1 MKYPLAFCTS
11 LLLLAVLFGG
21 CTSQAPQSTATPVAT
36 AAPQQPAL
44 TTVQV
49 SAAAAPAI
57 TGTTWT
63 LGWFDNNNGVW
74 SKVAEGSTIT
84 ATFGADGKVSGSS
97 GCNQYS
103 TVYHLGTDP
112 KIWMQRPDVPS
123 QVCQSPIG
131 VMKQESA
138 YDTDLSWAQDYS
150 ITNNQL
156 LMFDQTGK
164 KILQFDPS

>member
-1 MKYPLAFCTS
+1 
-11 LLLLAVLFGG
+11 
-21 CTSQAPQSTATPVAT
+21 
-36 AAPQQPAL
+36 
-44 TTVQV
+44 
-49 SAAAAPAI
+49 
-57 TGTTWT
+57 
-63 LGWFDNNNGVW
+63 
-74 SKVAEGSTIT
+74 
-84 ATFGADGKVSGSS
+84 VSGSS